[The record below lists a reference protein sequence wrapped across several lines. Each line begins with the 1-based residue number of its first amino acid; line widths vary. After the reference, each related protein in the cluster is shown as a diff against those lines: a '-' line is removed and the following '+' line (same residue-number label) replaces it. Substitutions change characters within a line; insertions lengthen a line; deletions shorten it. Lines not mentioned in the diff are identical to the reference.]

1 MSAIER
7 FTFFLDDQDNKPL
20 STARVR
26 DGLPASDRIRA
37 AMQLWQQGGHVAERI
52 NRRAGEL
59 RRDRAAGQRP
69 AGSRQIKVSLVLGVT
84 THRALAQARIEDG
97 IPASVRVRAAMQHWQ
112 QDPEFRDT
120 VDALAAELRRQRF
133 PPTAGTSGNEQAPA
147 MTP

>member
-7 FTFFLDDQDNKPL
+7 FTFFLDEQDNRPL
-20 STARVR
+20 SAARTR

-37 AMQLWQQGGHVAERI
+37 AVQLWQQGGSVAERI
-52 NRRAGEL
+52 NRRATEL
-59 RRDRAAGQRP
+59 RRNRVPGRAP
-69 AGSRQIKVSLVLGVT
+69 AGARRIKVSLVLGAT

-97 IPASVRVRAAMQHWQ
+97 VPASERVRAAVQLWQ
-112 QDPEFRDT
+112 QDPQFQAS

-133 PPTAGTSGNEQAPA
+133 PPTAGTSVNEQAPA